1 MQLTTED
8 HGDER
13 AKEAEK
19 EMAFG
24 TIITMPPPGAPLTL
38 DDGDDSETV

>member
-1 MQLTTED
+1 MQLTTEE

-24 TIITMPPPGAPLTL
+24 TIITMPPPGAPLTI
-38 DDGDDSETV
+38 DDDPETA